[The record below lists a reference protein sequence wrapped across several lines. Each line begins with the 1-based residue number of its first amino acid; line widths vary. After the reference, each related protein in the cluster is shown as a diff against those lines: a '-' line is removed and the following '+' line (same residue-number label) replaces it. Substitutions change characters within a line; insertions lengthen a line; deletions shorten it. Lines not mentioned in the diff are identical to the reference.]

1 MIYNILHPIRRAS
14 QAFGLMIAN
23 LYISVIFRSE
33 IYKGPLKSVCVPF
46 LYCHACPTANFAC
59 PIGTLQHYS
68 AIHKFPFFLIGH
80 LMLIGL
86 LVGRMACGWLCPFGL
101 LQELMYKIKSRKIVI
116 PKIFS
121 YFPYLVL
128 VFLAILLPF
137 FTTEHWFSKLC
148 PVGTI
153 VAGIPW
159 VLWNPINP
167 TTGDP
172 TILPGTVGLLFA
184 VKIFLLAGFMY
195 LFVVA
200 KRPFCRYICPL
211 GLFWSFFN
219 KVSILK
225 LEVTPTCTKCDRCQ
239 DICPEDIKV
248 YEDPNSRECVR
259 CLECTKCEHVKVVC
273 SIPIK
278 PTENDKKKSRVRN
291 A

>member
-1 MIYNILHPIRRAS
+1 MLDILLQPIRRAS
-14 QAFGLMIAN
+14 QAFGLMLAN
-23 LYISVIFRSE
+23 LYISVIFRAE

-59 PIGTLQHYS
+59 PIGTLQHYA
-68 AIHKFPFFLIGH
+68 AIRKFPFFLMGH

-86 LVGRMACGWLCPFGL
+86 LIGRMACGWLCPFGL
-101 LQELMYKIKSRKIVI
+101 LQEVMYKVKSKKFEV

-121 YFPYLVL
+121 YLPYVVL
-128 VFLAILLPF
+128 VGLAILLPF

-159 VLWNPINP
+159 VGWNPVNP

-172 TILPGTVGLLFA
+172 TILPGTVGVLFA
-184 VKIFLLAGFMY
+184 VKIFLLAGFLY
-195 LFVVA
+195 LFVKT
-200 KRPFCRYICPL
+200 KRPFCRFICPL

-225 LEVTPTCTKCDRCQ
+225 LEVGEGCNKCNTCK

-248 YEDPNSRECVR
+248 YEDPNSRDCIR
-259 CLECTKCEHVKVVC
+259 CLDCTKCEHINVVC
-273 SIPIK
+273 SMPLK
-278 PTENDKKKSRVRN
+278 EVENKKKKAGVKN